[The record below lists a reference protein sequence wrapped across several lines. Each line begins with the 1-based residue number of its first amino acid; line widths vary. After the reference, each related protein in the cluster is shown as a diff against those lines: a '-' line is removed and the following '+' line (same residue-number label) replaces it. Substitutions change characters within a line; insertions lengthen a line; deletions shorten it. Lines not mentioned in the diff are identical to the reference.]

1 MIEGG
6 VYMDEK
12 YKNILV
18 AVDGSKA
25 SENAFN
31 KAVKIAKR
39 NEASLVVAHVV
50 DSRTFATAEVYD
62 RSLSERAEEYA
73 KQLLSEY
80 VENAKESGLE
90 KVELIIKY
98 GSPKVVIAREIAPE
112 AGTDLIIVGATGLNA
127 VERFLIGSVSES
139 VARYAKCDVLIVS

>member
-1 MIEGG
+1 
-6 VYMDEK
+6 VDEK

-25 SENAFN
+25 SESAFN

-39 NEASLVVAHVV
+39 NDASLIVAHVV

-90 KVELIIKY
+90 KIESTIKY
-98 GSPKVVIAREIAPE
+98 GSPKVAIAKEIAPE
-112 AGTDLIIVGATGLNA
+112 MESDLIIVGATGLNA

-139 VARYAKCDVLIVS
+139 VARYAKCDVLIVR